1 MTKMGPLSQQE
12 KLATKA
18 AGNASLSS
26 AKGKLAA
33 GEFLGAK
40 AAIRSAAQVC
50 ALF

>member
-1 MTKMGPLSQQE
+1 MIEIGLWSQQE

-40 AAIRSAAQVC
+40 AAIRSATQVC